1 MFDLE
6 GLEQPERNNFAAC
19 NIEELRAAAE
29 DGDIDEVVAYVD
41 WLTEMQ
47 EIPHAIDYNTYL
59 KKVIE
64 PLLENKDINPE
75 CLYQYLETE
84 PDKEQIDCILN
95 ILVEYEE
102 FDYEAWK
109 NGDAKSRENM
119 LSYLDYHIQEVNHRP
134 RNFTTI
140 FVDDLGDP
148 TGNMGECEGEYED
161 DFNDDEYD
169 GYCEAAFG
177 ATITI
182 NSKCL
187 EDDSQEAYINALHFM
202 IYAGRKAYQFYN
214 MNERE
219 VHPDHDVVERWRNN
233 PDGCDEADAIDFAN
247 KVINI
252 LKKWDLN

>member
-6 GLEQPERNNFAAC
+6 GLEQPERNSFYTSD
-19 NIEELRAAAE
+19 IKELRAAAVN
-29 DGDIDEVVAYVD
+29 GDIDEVVGIVD
-41 WLTEMQ
+41 SITDLQ

-134 RNFTTI
+134 RKFTTI

-214 MNERE
+214 ISERE
-219 VHPDHDVVERWRNN
+219 VHPDNKAVERWRDN
-233 PDGCDEADAIDFAN
+233 PDGCDEKDAKGFAD
-247 KVINI
+247 KVIREY
-252 LKKWDLN
+252 KKYLDS

>member
-1 MFDLE
+1 MTMFDLE
-6 GLEQPERNNFAAC
+6 GLEQPERNGFHTSG
-19 NIEELRAAAE
+19 IKKLRDAAE
-29 DGDIDEVVAYVD
+29 KGDIEKVVDIVD
-41 WLTEMQ
+41 SITDVLFV
-47 EIPHAIDYNTYL
+47 PHAIDYNTYL

-134 RNFTTI
+134 RKFTTI
-140 FVDDLGDP
+140 FVEDLGDP
-148 TGNMGECEGEYED
+148 TGKMGECEGEYEVV
-161 DFNDDEYD
+161 EYD
-169 GYCEAAFG
+169 GYCEDVFD
-177 ATITI
+177 ATILL
-182 NSKCL
+182 NSRCL
-187 EDDSQEAYINALHFM
+187 EDDSQEAYIDALHFM

-214 MNERE
+214 LYERE
-219 VHPDHDVVERWRNN
+219 VHPDIEAVERWRDN
-233 PDGCDEADAIDFAN
+233 PDGCDEKDAKGFAD
-247 KVINI
+247 KVIRAY
-252 LKKWDLN
+252 KKYLDS